1 MLKTWYIIVNPTSGM
16 GKAKRNWKKINT
28 LLEKYEF
35 EFEFKFSEY
44 TKHETILTKEAIKK
58 GYRKIISIGGD
69 GTLFNILNGVMTQ
82 EFINPIDITVGVIP
96 IGTGNDWVR
105 SYQIPLNFENAIQII
120 KEGYTVKQDIGYIE
134 LLDENKSA
142 YFNILVGS
150 GFVGHVVH
158 KTTKIKKV
166 GHFAFAL
173 GILLSLAG
181 HKLNTLKI
189 HINDEILITKSLLT
203 VVGNLKY
210 SGGGMQL
217 TKNPNSK
224 DGLLDVTIAKH
235 INKPTIIGN
244 IINLFNGKIVNHRL
258 ISNYKTDKLKIE
270 IEDNTESFIQADG
283 EIIGKGG
290 FQIELIPLAVT
301 YIVPKKIIL

>member
-1 MLKTWYIIVNPTSGM
+1 MVKTWFIIVNPTSGM
-16 GKAKRNWKKINT
+16 GRAKRNWKKINN
-28 LLEKYEF
+28 LLNNYQF
-35 EFEFKFSEY
+35 DFDYKFSEY
-44 TKHETILTKEAIKK
+44 SKHETVLVKEAIKK
-58 GYRKIISIGGD
+58 GYRKIISVGGD

-82 EFINPIDITVGVIP
+82 EFINPLDITVGVIP

-105 SYQIPLNFENAIQII
+105 SHKIPKNSEKAIQII
-120 KEGYTVKQDIGYIE
+120 KEGKTVQQDVGYIE
-134 LLDENKSA
+134 LLNENKSA
-142 YFNILVGS
+142 YFNILAGS

-158 KTTKIKKV
+158 RTNKIKKI
-166 GHFAFAL
+166 GPFAFAL
-173 GILLSLAG
+173 GTLLSLAS

-189 HINDEILITKSLLT
+189 HINEEVFTTKSLLT

-217 TKNPNSK
+217 TKNSNSL
-224 DGLLDVTIAKH
+224 DGMFDVTIAKQ

-244 IINLFNGKIVNHRL
+244 ILNLFNGKIVNHRL

-270 IEDNTESFIQADG
+270 IEDNTESFVQADG

-290 FQIELIPLAVT
+290 FQVSLIPLAVT
-301 YIVPKKIIL
+301 YIVPKN

>member
-1 MLKTWYIIVNPTSGM
+1 MIHTWYIIVNPTSGM
-16 GKAKRNWKKINT
+16 GRSKRNWGKINK
-28 LLEKYEF
+28 LLHQYELNF
-35 EFEFKFSEY
+35 EFQFSEY
-44 TKHETILTKEAIKK
+44 SKHETILVKEAIRK

-82 EFINPIDITVGVIP
+82 EFINPIDIEIGVIP
-96 IGTGNDWVR
+96 IGTGNDWTR
-105 SYQIPLNFENAIQII
+105 SHKIPRNFEKAIQII
-120 KEGYTVKQDIGYIE
+120 KEGKTVHQDVGYIE

-142 YFNILVGS
+142 YFNILAGS

-158 KTTKIKKV
+158 KTNKIKKI
-166 GHFAFAL
+166 GPFAFAL
-173 GILLSLAG
+173 GTLLSLAG

-189 HINDEILITKSLLT
+189 HINEEIFITQSLLT

-217 TKNPNSK
+217 TKNANSS
-224 DGLLDVTIAKH
+224 DGLFDVTIAKH

-244 IINLFNGKIVNHRL
+244 IFNLFNGKIVNHRL

-270 IEDNTESFIQADG
+270 IKDNTDSFVQADG
-283 EIIGKGG
+283 EMIGKGG
-290 FQIELIPLAVT
+290 FQVSLIPQAVT
-301 YIVPKKIIL
+301 YIVPSK